1 MLTFILQKTHSR
13 IKFQKMKQVK
23 RFGFVTA
30 LLCVT
35 SLLIA
40 AFIILFSNY
49 GCSSNDKSKE
59 NSPYKTSVVSDQAGE
74 LKTNMRKLWEDHV
87 AWTRNVILC
96 LVDELPGADQAVKRL
111 MQNQV
116 DIGEA
121 VKPYYGDDA
130 GNKLTEL
137 LKAHIAISADV
148 VKSAKAGNKTALDSA
163 NKRWYANADE
173 ISSFLST
180 ANPNWA
186 LADMKMMMDD
196 HLKLTTDEAVQR
208 IKKDYDADAAAYDKV
223 HNEILKMSDMLAEGI
238 AKQFPEKFTTTGTKT
253 ALK

>member
-1 MLTFILQKTHSR
+1 
-13 IKFQKMKQVK
+13 MKHVK
-23 RFGFVTA
+23 IVGFATA

-35 SLLIA
+35 ALVIA
-40 AFIILFSNY
+40 AFIVLFSNS
-49 GCSSNDKSKE
+49 GCTPNDKSKV
-59 NSPYKTSVVSDQAGE
+59 NSTDSTSVVSSVVSDQATE
-74 LKTNMRKLWEDHV
+74 LKENMDKLWEDHIT
-87 AWTRNVILC
+87 WTRNVILC
-96 LVDELPGADQAVKRL
+96 LVDEVPGADQAVNRL

-116 DIGEA
+116 DIGNA

-163 NKRWYANADE
+163 NKKWYANADE

-186 LADMKMMMDD
+186 LADMKMMMND

-208 IKKDYDADAAAYDKV
+208 IKKDYDADIVAYDKV
-223 HNEILKMSDMLAEGI
+223 HVEILKMSDMLTAGI
-238 AKQFPEKFTTTGTKT
+238 IKQFPEKFKSSDTKT